1 MVVFYISE
9 ALIFFLSILTE
20 ILIFKFNKKKID
32 TIFLGITALVFL
44 GVFGIT
50 YIFERPQIETVNRK
64 IIEITSGKKIEKPKA
79 HYHFLDVTSNVKQKG
94 EINYNKI
101 GDYKIKYEVNTLIGK
116 YIKEVDVKIIDSKKP
131 KIDLKEDK
139 IYKQPYYTEYSEP
152 GYIAMDEYEGDL
164 TSKVTVKKEIINDEE
179 YNLLYEI
186 EDSSGN
192 KEKEIRKVII
202 TDDIPPE
209 ITLNGDNNIIIPLNQ
224 EYIENGAIAIDKK
237 DGDLTNKIQIEG
249 KVDSSNEGTYYITYK
264 VQDKSKNEAIKKRIV
279 IVKKP
284 EEINVDIND
293 EIGIIFLTFD
303 DGPSSNITPKILD
316 ILKGNNIKATFFILN
331 YNEEEERIVKRE
343 YEEGHTIGIH
353 GYSHDYSKIYESEAA
368 YIENITKLQ
377 TKIEATTGYKSTIT
391 RFPGGS
397 SNTISKF
404 NPGIMTRLSKIV
416 KENGFTYF
424 DWNVS
429 SEDAVG
435 ADKPEELYNNVVN
448 GLSKN
453 KRNFVLMHD
462 FEKNE
467 AIVEALPKIIEY
479 ANENGY
485 VFEKITPETPMLT
498 HRIFN

>member
-1 MVVFYISE
+1 MIVFYVVE
-9 ALIFFLSILTE
+9 ALILFSSIITE
-20 ILIFKFNKKKID
+20 IIIFKTKNKKID
-32 TIFLGITALVFL
+32 AVILGITALAFL
-44 GVFGIT
+44 GVFGLT

-64 IIEITSGKKIEKPKA
+64 IIEITSDKRLEQPSA
-79 HYHFLDVTSNVKQKG
+79 YYHFLDITNNVKQKG
-94 EINYNKI
+94 EVNYNKI
-101 GDYKIKYEVNTLIGK
+101 GDYKVEFEVNTLIGK
-116 YIKEVDVKIIDSKKP
+116 YTKEVDVKIIDSKKP

-152 GYIAMDEYEGDL
+152 GFVAMDEYEGDL
-164 TSKVTVKKEIINDEE
+164 TSKVIVKKEIINDEE

-192 KEKEIRKVII
+192 KEEEIRKVII

-209 ITLNGDNNIIIPLNQ
+209 ITLNGGNNLIIPLNQ
-224 EYIENGAIAIDKK
+224 EYVENGAIAIDKK
-237 DGDLTNKIQIEG
+237 DGDLTSKIQIEG
-249 KVDSSNEGTYYITYK
+249 KVDSSSEGTYYITYK

-284 EEINVDIND
+284 EDINVDTND

-303 DGPSSNITPKILD
+303 DGPSTNVTPKILD
-316 ILKGNNIKATFFILN
+316 ILKENNIKATFFILN
-331 YNEEEERIVKRE
+331 YNEEEEKIVKRE

-368 YIENITKLQ
+368 YMENITKLQ
-377 TKIEATTGYKSTIT
+377 AKIEETTGYKSTIT

-404 NPGIMTRLSKIV
+404 NPGIMTRLSKLV
-416 KENGFTYF
+416 RENGFTYF

-448 GLSKN
+448 GLSKSR
-453 KRNFVLMHD
+453 RNFVLMHD
-462 FEKNE
+462 FEKNS
-467 AIVEALPKIIEY
+467 AILEALPKIIEY

-498 HRIFN
+498 HWIYN